1 MIRLSGPK
9 LVKVELFSHHS
20 QHGPSWRTF
29 ITEGPIIDAEISFT
43 SLQNPTFEGIGSAAI
58 SWKQLYRLVLS
69 FIVLKYIALT
79 ELDFYGI
86 IEAEPYRMVRGGSQ
100 SLCCCSQSLLSR
112 SGPGRSKVR

>member
-58 SWKQLYRLVLS
+58 SWKQLYRLLLYCLLMFMLCIVKVLS
-69 FIVLKYIALT
+69 FIVLKFIALT
-79 ELDFYGI
+79 ELDFCGI
-86 IEAEPYRMVRGGSQ
+86 IEAEP
-100 SLCCCSQSLLSR
+100 
-112 SGPGRSKVR
+112 